1 MLRQNVIS
9 PVWFEPPAW
18 LAIDPR
24 VAEEGAEPTEDFV
37 YHRPVLDTEALER
50 LKPKAGLLILDATC
64 GGGGH
69 TEALLE
75 SGADVVALDQ
85 DPDAVRHVTERLA
98 HLGRRIIVRQANFRH
113 ADCVLD
119 ELGIRTI
126 GGALL
131 DLGVSSRQLEN
142 AERGFSFIRNGP
154 LDMRMDPRT
163 ILTAAT
169 IVNDYSEEELTRL
182 FRELGEEPAARRIA
196 SMILKMRKTSPFR
209 ETLPLAR
216 TIEKLVGRHG
226 RQHPA
231 TQVFQALRME
241 VNDEL
246 GALEQ
251 GLRVLTARL
260 ERGGR
265 IAVITFHSLEDRIVK
280 NFFRDHSKEWLD
292 RPEWPEPRRNP
303 DYDLAL
309 VTPEPPIAKR
319 EVARSGEDQ
328 MNRSRRRNC
337 NTVNAASLARWIVM
351 TVFLALAGLAY
362 VYLTLQLYHLGER
375 RKAVE
380 NELAL
385 LRTQNDVAAG
395 QIAALTSR
403 TTLQRRLKEGY
414 LKMIPVS
421 ESKIVRLTV
430 PARPTD
436 EEAIQPVV
444 NPLAQHESK

>member
-1 MLRQNVIS
+1 MLRQLVIN
-9 PVWFEPPAW
+9 PLWVAPPAW
-18 LAIDPR
+18 FAVDPNAPDESRQLA
-24 VAEEGAEPTEDFV
+24 EDFI
-37 YHRPVLDTEALER
+37 YHRPVLQREVFEL
-50 LKPKAGLLILDATC
+50 LNPKAGSLILDGTC

-69 TEALLE
+69 SEALLE
-75 SGADVVALDQ
+75 SGADVLALDQ

-119 ELGIRTI
+119 ELGIRTV

-142 AERGFSFIRNGP
+142 AERGFSLIRNGP

-163 ILTAAT
+163 SLTAAT
-169 IVNDYSEEELTRL
+169 IVNDYSEEDLNRL

-196 SMILKMRKTSPFR
+196 TMIVKMRKTSPFR
-209 ETLPLAR
+209 ETISLAR

-231 TQVFQALRME
+231 TQVFQALRMK

-309 VTPEPPIAKR
+309 VTPKPVEPSEEEQRANP
-319 EVARSGEDQ
+319 
-328 MNRSRRRNC
+328 RSRS
-337 NTVNAASLARWIVM
+337 A
-351 TVFLALAGLAY
+351 
-362 VYLTLQLYHLGER
+362 
-375 RKAVE
+375 K
-380 NELAL
+380 
-385 LRTQNDVAAG
+385 LRVA
-395 QIAALTSR
+395 
-403 TTLQRRLKEGY
+403 E
-414 LKMIPVS
+414 
-421 ESKIVRLTV
+421 KI
-430 PARPTD
+430 
-436 EEAIQPVV
+436 
-444 NPLAQHESK
+444 K